1 MLKTKSG
8 FTIVELLIVIVVIA
22 ILAAISVVAFN
33 GIQARAQ
40 NTNRLT
46 ELNAWSKLFALYKG
60 TYGSYPRPDA
70 TTYGQHKYGFCLG
83 IGYPGQTNATT
94 GAGGMCHDNTAPV
107 NLALNTELK
116 KVSSLPSGIRTPT
129 KSGALG
135 VYADYWG
142 VSSTPG
148 TTAVEDAGNFI
159 YTNTIELVQIF
170 DGDAAC
176 PSPTY
181 QKYAYPSGSA
191 TISRMCAIRLDE

>member
-40 NTNRLT
+40 NTSRLT
-46 ELNAWSKLFALYKG
+46 ELNAWSKIFALYKG
-60 TYGSYPRPDA
+60 TYGSYPRPDS
-70 TTYGQHKYGFCLG
+70 TTFGQYKYGFCLG
-83 IGYPGQTNATT
+83 IGYPGQTNPTT
-94 GAGGMCHDNTAPV
+94 GVGGKCHDNTAPV

-129 KSGALG
+129 KADALG
-135 VYADYWG
+135 VYVDYWG
-142 VSSTPG
+142 YSSTPG

-159 YTNTIELVQIF
+159 YTNTLHLVQAF
-170 DGDAAC
+170 DGDAPC
-176 PSPTY
+176 PSPTT
-181 QKYAYPSGSA
+181 QLYAYPSGSA
-191 TISRMCAIRLDE
+191 TITRLCAIRLDE

>member
-1 MLKTKSG
+1 MVKTKSG

-46 ELNAWSKLFALYKG
+46 ELNAWNKLFALYKG
-60 TYGSYPRPDA
+60 TYGSYPRPDS
-70 TTYGQHKYGFCLG
+70 TTFGQYKYGFCLG
-83 IGYPGQTNATT
+83 IGYPGQTNLTT
-94 GAGGMCHDNTAPV
+94 GVGGKCHDNTAPV

-129 KSGALG
+129 KADALG
-135 VYADYWG
+135 VYVDYWG
-142 VSSTPG
+142 YSSTPG

-159 YTNTIELVQIF
+159 YTNTLHLVQAF
-170 DGDAAC
+170 DGDAPC
-176 PSPTY
+176 PSPTSEL
-181 QKYAYPSGSA
+181 YAYPSGSA
-191 TISRMCAIRLDE
+191 TITRLCAIRLDE

>member
-40 NTNRLT
+40 NTSRLT
-46 ELNAWSKLFALYKG
+46 ELNAWSKIFALYKG
-60 TYGSYPRPDA
+60 TYGSYPRPDS
-70 TTYGQHKYGFCLG
+70 TTFGQYKYGFCLG
-83 IGYPGQTNATT
+83 IGYPGQTNLTT
-94 GAGGMCHDNTAPV
+94 GVGGKCHDNTAPV

-129 KSGALG
+129 KADALG
-135 VYADYWG
+135 VYVDYWG
-142 VSSTPG
+142 YSSTPG

-159 YTNTIELVQIF
+159 YTNTLHLVQAF
-170 DGDAAC
+170 DGDAPC
-176 PSPTY
+176 PSPTT
-181 QKYAYPSGSA
+181 QLYAYPSGSA
-191 TISRMCAIRLDE
+191 TITRLCAIRLDE

>member
-1 MLKTKSG
+1 MVKTKSG

-46 ELNAWSKLFALYKG
+46 ELNAWNKLFALYKG
-60 TYGSYPRPDA
+60 TYGSYPRPDS
-70 TTYGQHKYGFCLG
+70 TTFGQYKYGFCLG
-83 IGYPGQTNATT
+83 IGYPGQTNPTT
-94 GAGGMCHDNTAPV
+94 GAGGKCHDNTAPV

-129 KSGALG
+129 KANALG
-135 VYADYWG
+135 VYVDYWG
-142 VSSTPG
+142 YSSTPG

-159 YTNTIELVQIF
+159 YTNTLHLVQAF
-170 DGDAAC
+170 DGDAPC
-176 PSPTY
+176 PSPTSEL
-181 QKYAYPSGSA
+181 YAYPSGSA
-191 TISRMCAIRLDE
+191 TITKLCAIRLDE

>member
-22 ILAAISVVAFN
+22 ILAAISVVVFN

-83 IGYPGQTNATT
+83 IGYPGQINTTT

-116 KVSSLPSGIRTPT
+116 KISSLPSGIRTPT

-135 VYADYWG
+135 VYVDYWG
-142 VSSTPG
+142 ISSTP
-148 TTAVEDAGNFI
+148 ANEDAGNFI
-159 YTNTIELVQIF
+159 YTNTLQLVQAF
-170 DGDAAC
+170 DGDAPC
-176 PSPTY
+176 PSPTS
-181 QKYAYPSGSA
+181 QLYAYPSGSA
-191 TISRMCAIRLDE
+191 TITRLCAIRLDE